1 MESIFSFSPCL
12 GFLHVASL
20 TFLAKGKI
28 SKSISLFL
36 SHTGPKIVLA
46 YQIAGL

>member
-12 GFLHVASL
+12 GFL